1 MDELFEYEVEKQLES
16 LRQQVHFLKQQ
27 VALTKPPHVSGG
39 PARNLEWTG
48 QSGTIGAMLP
58 NLLGQTRTPHNE
70 G

>member
-16 LRQQVHFLKQQ
+16 LRQQVRFLEQQ

-39 PARNLEWTG
+39 PAKNLEWTG

-58 NLLGQTRTPHNE
+58 NLLGQTRAPQGE
-70 G
+70 D